1 MSRLTDEQIEVLL
14 RPIKPS
20 RVHKLDGMSHV
31 EAFDIRATLTRM
43 FGFGR
48 WDEVALEPTVL
59 LYEQETTTKAG
70 KPAFKVAYRASRRLV
85 VRDSDGDLLC
95 SHDGSAVG
103 ESVMPDFKRGD
114 AHDMAIKT
122 AESQALKRAAINL
135 GDQFGLSLY
144 AKGSTGAVVKAVV
157 GFEPAASGFVEPEPV
172 EMGPDDPEPD
182 EFKPA
187 EPKVLSE
194 ANLAK
199 FDAACVAA
207 GLDPVDVMVR
217 AWPGG
222 GIPDPLLDTHL
233 PVMRD
238 AFKQMKAA
246 LATPAEFVDV
256 SPPSEAVDD
265 VPPPDDVPASAVKLA
280 SDAQVKK
287 IQILMGEAGIKDRTE
302 RLGYIQQ
309 ALGLD
314 ARPAS
319 TKNLTAAQAHTLIEH
334 MESDL
339 ARADLFDGEVET

>member
-172 EMGPDDPEPD
+172 EMGPDGEHEPD
-182 EFKPA
+182 EVKPA

-199 FDAACVAA
+199 FNEACKEA
-207 GLDPVDVMVR
+207 GLASASVMGN
-217 AWPGG
+217 AFPSGT
-222 GIPDPLLDTHL
+222 PDPLLDTHL

-238 AFKQMKAA
+238 SFKRMRAA
-246 LATPAEFVDV
+246 VA
-256 SPPSEAVDD
+256 SEAAP
-265 VPPPDDVPASAVKLA
+265 VPPLTPEEIEGLLAEAEAGPAVKLA

-302 RLGYIQQ
+302 RLGHIQR

-319 TKNLTAAQAHTLIEH
+319 TKNLTASQAHTLIEH

-339 ARADLFDGEVET
+339 ARADLFDGEVES

>member
-85 VRDSDGDLLC
+85 VRDGDGELLC

-199 FDAACVAA
+199 FNEACNEA
-207 GLDPVDVMVR
+207 GLAPAAVMGS
-217 AWPGG
+217 AFPSGA
-222 GIPDPLLDTHL
+222 PEPLLDTHL

-238 AFKQMKAA
+238 SFKRMKAA
-246 LATPAEFVDV
+246 LAPEV
-256 SPPSEAVDD
+256 VDD
-265 VPPPDDVPASAVKLA
+265 APEAGVKLA
-280 SDAQVKK
+280 SDAQVDERPAPRGMVGLIKK
-287 IQILMGEAGIKDRTE
+287 AYSDAGVVDRLEQLRLTAE
-302 RLGYIQQ
+302 RLG
-309 ALGLD
+309 LPEV
-314 ARPAS
+314 PATHS
-319 TKNLTAAQAHTLIEH
+319 TLSRAQAGRLLDI
-334 MESDL
+334 MEME
-339 ARADLFDGEVET
+339 AGK